1 MKYFCLLF
9 LFYLF
14 TKNYFYADYETKEKN
29 NKSIGIILK
38 LLSFLGLILSIFI
51 LFYFY

>member
-1 MKYFCLLF
+1 MKYLCILF
-9 LFYLF
+9 FFYLF
-14 TKNYFYADYETKEKN
+14 TKNYFLGDFEIKEKN